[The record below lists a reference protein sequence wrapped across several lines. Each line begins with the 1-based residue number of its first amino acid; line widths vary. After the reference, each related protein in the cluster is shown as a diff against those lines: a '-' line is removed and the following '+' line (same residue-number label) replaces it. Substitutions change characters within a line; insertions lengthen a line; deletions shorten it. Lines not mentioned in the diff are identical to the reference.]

1 MPARAPRRPPPKQ
14 RQVPGGPDEPR
25 RQDDEQPLPQ
35 AIQNRPHDRR
45 SSSPEVNQSATQVD
59 ADDTIEG
66 EGSPGL
72 TIGGGGHA

>member
-1 MPARAPRRPPPKQ
+1 MPARAPSRSPPKP
-14 RQVPGGPDEPR
+14 RRVRGGPDEPH

-35 AIQNRPHDRR
+35 AIQDRPHDRR
-45 SSSPEVNQSATQVD
+45 TSSPEVNQSATQVD

-72 TIGGGGHA
+72 TIGGSGHV

>member
-1 MPARAPRRPPPKQ
+1 MPARAPSRPPPKP
-14 RQVPGGPDEPR
+14 RRVRGGPDDPR

-35 AIQNRPHDRR
+35 AIQDRPHDRR
-45 SSSPEVNQSATQVD
+45 TSSPEVNQSANQV
-59 ADDTIEG
+59 DDTIEG